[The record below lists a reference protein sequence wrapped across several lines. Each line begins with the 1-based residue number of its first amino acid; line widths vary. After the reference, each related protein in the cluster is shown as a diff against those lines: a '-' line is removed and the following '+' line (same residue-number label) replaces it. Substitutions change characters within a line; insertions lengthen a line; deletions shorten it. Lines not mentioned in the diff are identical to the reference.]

1 MVKKLLTVKPEF
13 RPDCDQ
19 ILLMA
24 EVDPWIKKFWPKIAD
39 KIIGSKM
46 KRPEDEIMLKTIKM
60 PKKVEVLE
68 GRLPEDQYDLGTP
81 IDEEDYEESVYV
93 EAKPDKN
100 EKKEK
105 ELEFEETKKE
115 EKPKKPKA

>member
-1 MVKKLLTVKPEF
+1 
-13 RPDCDQ
+13 
-19 ILLMA
+19 MA